1 MNKSPAGGM
10 VRCGGG
16 GVGYVVI
23 APECSEWGND
33 RVGKGV

>member
-1 MNKSPAGGM
+1 MNKSLAGGM
-10 VRCGGG
+10 VRCGG